1 MPNDHIIISY
11 NQNQPEKLDEILILG
26 KDRIKGYAPQDIQQ
40 REKGEL
46 YQEDENNDDESL
58 EVGTN
63 EK

>member
-1 MPNDHIIISY
+1 LANDHIIISY
-11 NQNQPEKLDEILILG
+11 NQKKPDQLDEMLILG

-46 YQEDENNDDESL
+46 YQEDENHDESL
-58 EVGTN
+58 DVETN